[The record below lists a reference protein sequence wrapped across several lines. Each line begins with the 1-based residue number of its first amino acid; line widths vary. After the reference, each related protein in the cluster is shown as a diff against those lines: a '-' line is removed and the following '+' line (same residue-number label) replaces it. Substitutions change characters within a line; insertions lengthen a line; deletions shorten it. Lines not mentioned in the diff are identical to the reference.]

1 MPAPKTFI
9 GSLLFCLGV
18 LGSLPAH
25 SASETNLSVD
35 MDSDAI
41 RISTK
46 NHVDRIT
53 VRIVGGDN
61 YHFQKSS
68 EETSIVLPL
77 KELNFAIDGRYQYEV
92 SGISFTGETKVVN
105 GNGRVD
111 GAMLRKSTVTSASG
125 QFQVADLA
133 IVVSSQQ
140 VAKEETK

>member
-1 MPAPKTFI
+1 MPDPKKFI
-9 GSLLFCLGV
+9 GSLLFFLGV

-25 SASETNLSVD
+25 SASENDLSIE
-35 MDSDAI
+35 MASDAI

-46 NHVDRIT
+46 NHVDKIT
-53 VRIVGGDN
+53 VRIAGGDD
-61 YHFQKSS
+61 YFFQKTS
-68 EETSIVLPL
+68 EETSLALSSEEL
-77 KELNFAIDGRYQYEV
+77 KLASDGTYQYEV
-92 SGISFTGETKVVN
+92 SAISFTGETKVVN

-133 IVVSSQQ
+133 IVVSSQR